1 MRSLIVVLLAC
12 AGSAFPQERYPDR
25 PVQVV
30 LPYAAGGGVDAM
42 GRAFSA
48 ELGRILGQSFVLVNR
63 DGAAGTIGFG
73 AVAAAKPD
81 GYTLAFSPSTPI
93 TNSPHVMR
101 NLSYG
106 FESFVPVCQ
115 VFENVFAVAVTQA
128 SPYKTLGELVD
139 AARAQPGKLTYGHAG
154 LGTLPHLSMA
164 ALASAAKVEVTQVP
178 YRGDGPMLPQL
189 LGGEL
194 AFAVPAISSISG
206 RGLRVLA
213 VFSDKR
219 HPGEPNAPAVTELG
233 FAYIPPGLNGI
244 YAPRGT
250 PRPVL
255 DTLERACEQATQSA
269 AFREQAHKLNQPVVF
284 MTGAAFAQR
293 LAADYELKGKLVK
306 ELGIEPN

>member
-93 TNSPHVMR
+93 TNSPHVMK

-194 AFAVPAISSISG
+194 VFAVPAISSISG

-219 HPGEPNAPAVTELG
+219 HPGEPNAP
-233 FAYIPPGLNGI
+233 AYIPPGLNGI

-306 ELGIEPN
+306 ELGLKQE